1 METFNTHRGAEG
13 GGHIQWNIRPQAD
26 AGWSW
31 IDSLLQ
37 SLIFK
42 SNSTCVDI
50 SLTLELPLNSFKP
63 NSLHHIVSTWTLLQ
77 SFLFSFFLSCLVAF
91 TYSITYA
98 TSFRK
103 IFFLFSHFLFFFL
116 LLPSFL
122 PFFFFLLL
130 SFFVNLELW
139 QASQY
144 LLSFIFNVIFL
155 KFWSIQF
162 SNSVVWFFY
171 IFHQLNHSYHVLRNQ
186 SYTAIPLQDPRMIAC
201 PTCIC
206 GNLVLNL
213 KITGFFSQV
222 DPSNKVKQKGG
233 GGKTTV

>member
-63 NSLHHIVSTWTLLQ
+63 NSLHHIISTWTLLQ

-91 TYSITYA
+91 AYSITHA

-103 IFFLFSHFLFFFL
+103 IFFLFSHFLFFFSSSSF
-116 LLPSFL
+116 LPSF
-122 PFFFFLLL
+122 FFLSS
-130 SFFVNLELW
+130 SFFLCQSWTVASFPISLEFHF
-139 QASQY
+139 QCDISQI
-144 LLSFIFNVIFL
+144 LIHPVFEQCCVIFL
-155 KFWSIQF
+155 YF
-162 SNSVVWFFY
+162 SPTQP
-171 IFHQLNHSYHVLRNQ
+171 QLSR
-186 SYTAIPLQDPRMIAC
+186 
-201 PTCIC
+201 
-206 GNLVLNL
+206 
-213 KITGFFSQV
+213 
-222 DPSNKVKQKGG
+222 PS
-233 GGKTTV
+233 

>member
-91 TYSITYA
+91 AYSITHA

-103 IFFLFSHFLFFFL
+103 IFFLFSHFLFSFFFF
-116 LLPSFL
+116 LPSFL
-122 PFFFFLLL
+122 FFFSFFFFLSL
-130 SFFVNLELW
+130 SILNCGKLPNISWV
-139 QASQY
+139 
-144 LLSFIFNVIFL
+144 SFSM
-155 KFWSIQF
+155 WYF
-162 SNSVVWFFY
+162 SNSDPSSFRTVLCDFF
-171 IFHQLNHSYHVLRNQ
+171 IFFTNST
-186 SYTAIPLQDPRMIAC
+186 TAITSFVIS
-201 PTCIC
+201 PTP
-206 GNLVLNL
+206 
-213 KITGFFSQV
+213 
-222 DPSNKVKQKGG
+222 PSRFRTRGWLHVRHASVE
-233 GGKTTV
+233 TLS